1 MGADITE
8 SNFRDEAEPVCD
20 LTVKYS
26 KLHGVEVG
34 GAIIPRLIDE
44 LPVIAVAPLHSLRAR
59 PLSAT
64 RRSSRSRSPTA
75 LPLWSQS

>member
-8 SNFRDEAEPVCD
+8 SNFRDEAEPMCD

-26 KLHGVEVG
+26 KLHGVEIG

-44 LPVIAVAPLHSLRAR
+44 LPVIAVAAAFAEGETVRDAQG
-59 PLSAT
+59 
-64 RRSSRSRSPTA
+64 SRSRSQRIA
-75 LPLWSQS
+75 LWSQS